1 MNTTLTPESAN
12 SSGGG
17 GGAEEGGP
25 IHAVV
30 GMLSFFSIIGTTGNA
45 LVLYVYTRKRNKL
58 AATVFIISLATT
70 DLTTSIVV
78 MPYTIVIEY
87 LNYYVKYDIFCKMYM
102 FFITSNVPFAA
113 FIMVGIAFDRYFCI
127 VHPFKH
133 LMNAQRAK
141 IITASMA
148 ILAFSLGII
157 TALNYSVYDDCAW
170 NNNVTCIVKYTGIC
184 KTSEILLPHTFTL
197 YYQRLYTALFFLA
210 LVVVMVLYA
219 LIYRSV
225 LIRRAKRR
233 RQRQS
238 LCSYSKES
246 WFQEYRFSMVS
257 SLRKNSEEK
266 SERSEKSNS
275 AIDTELLRQLA
286 IRERGLVANIKT
298 ALMLFVVTAVFILV
312 FLPAWLMAHQ
322 IIGYNRV
329 IFYMYFA
336 YNVANPIIYA
346 FMNKAFR
353 RQLKIVFKCE

>member
-1 MNTTLTPESAN
+1 MNTTLKPSEILN
-12 SSGGG
+12 SSSLHSV
-17 GGAEEGGP
+17 EDGGP
-25 IHAVV
+25 IVAVV
-30 GMLSFFSIIGTTGNA
+30 GMLTFFSVIGTTGNA
-45 LVLYVYTRKRNKL
+45 LVLYVYTRKRHKL

-70 DLTTSIVV
+70 DLTTCIVA
-78 MPYTIVIEY
+78 MPYTIIIEY
-87 LNYYVKYDIFCKMYM
+87 LKYYVKYDIFCKMYM

-148 ILAFSLGII
+148 GLAVSLGII
-157 TALNYSVYDDCAW
+157 TALNYSVYDIQICGG
-170 NNNVTCIVKYTGIC
+170 NSNTTCVKYTGVC
-184 KTSEILLPHTFTL
+184 KTSEILLPYSFTL
-197 YYQRLYTALFFLA
+197 HYQKLYTALFFLS
-210 LVVVMVLYA
+210 LVMVIILYG

-233 RQRQS
+233 RQRRSMCS
-238 LCSYSKES
+238 LPLTKES
-246 WFQEYRFSMVS
+246 WFSDYRSSVIS
-257 SLRKNSEEK
+257 SLRKHSDEK
-266 SERSEKSNS
+266 HEKNN
-275 AIDTELLRQLA
+275 IDSELLRQLT

-322 IIGYNRV
+322 LIGYNRV

-353 RQLKIVFKCE
+353 RQLKIVFKCM

>member
-1 MNTTLTPESAN
+1 MNTTALPTEKVN
-12 SSGGG
+12 ISGMGSG
-17 GGAEEGGP
+17 DGGP

-30 GMLSFFSIIGTTGNA
+30 GMLSFFSVIGTTGNA

-70 DLTTSIVV
+70 DLTTSVVV

-133 LMNAQRAK
+133 LINAQRAK
-141 IITASMA
+141 IITVSMA
-148 ILAFSLGII
+148 VLAFTLGII
-157 TALNYSVYDDCAW
+157 TALNYSVYEGCGGVNDTCA
-170 NNNVTCIVKYTGIC
+170 VKFTGVC

-233 RQRQS
+233 RQRRS
-238 LCSYSKES
+238 MCSYTTSKES

-257 SLRKNSEEK
+257 SLRKHSEEK
-266 SERSEKSNS
+266 NEKSNS
-275 AIDTELLRQLA
+275 AVESELLRQLA

-322 IIGYNRV
+322 IIDYNRV

-353 RQLKIVFKCE
+353 RQLKIVFKC